1 MARYAISPF
10 RKKAAML
17 LATGGVLMQVIPF
30 GCGQP
35 ILRLVTPILLDDTFN
50 FLDSVVHLVAPLVLP

>member
-1 MARYAISPF
+1 MKRSSF
-10 RKKAAML
+10 RRRAWLM

-50 FLDSVVHLVAPLVLP
+50 VLDGVVRLVAPLVLP

>member
-1 MARYAISPF
+1 MIAWQYASMK
-10 RKKAAML
+10 KKAVAL
-17 LATGGVLMQVIPF
+17 CLAGSVLTQLIPF

-50 FLDSVVHLVAPLVLP
+50 MLDSVVHLVAPLVLP